1 MKVYNAKDWLSFIF
15 KIPKSDTIKK
25 LWPSILF
32 MGALTWGVAYLE
44 LDYFQLNQNSTL
56 KNTSILHTVIGFV
69 LSLLLVFRTNTAYDR
84 WWEGRK
90 MWGKLVNDSR
100 NLAVKL
106 NALLPA
112 DAVSE
117 RTYFAKSITL
127 FAKILHTH
135 LTSESTKYMLDEEM
149 RPEYDSYLKAQ
160 HPPTKVVSNLYDEFF
175 KMANNYQFKPEDKL
189 MIETNLNGLLEV
201 AGACERI
208 KNTPIPIAYAFFI
221 KKFIFIYVLT
231 LPIGY
236 VFTTG
241 YFIVPLVMIIFYVL
255 LSIELIAEEIE
266 DPFNGGPDD
275 LPTIQMA
282 KNIGKNVHTAL
293 LKKENANE

>member
-1 MKVYNAKDWLSFIF
+1 MIVYNAKDWLGFIF
-15 KIPKSDTIKK
+15 KIHKSDTVRK
-25 LWPSILF
+25 LWPAILF
-32 MGALTWGVAYLE
+32 MGLLSWLVAYLE
-44 LDYFQLNQNSTL
+44 LDYFNLSQNSAL

-100 NLAVKL
+100 NLAIKL
-106 NALLPA
+106 NALIPEE
-112 DAVSE
+112 DKVT
-117 RTYFAKSITL
+117 RIYFSNKIKL
-127 FAKILHTH
+127 FAKVLHTH
-135 LTSESTKYMLDEEM
+135 LTSESTKYMLDEAEH
-149 RPEYDSYLKAQ
+149 PEYDESLKAQ
-160 HPPTKVVSNLYDEFF
+160 HPPTKVVG
-175 KMANNYQFKPEDKL
+175 KMYVALQKLEKDKVISPQDKL
-189 MIETNLNGLLEV
+189 ILDQNLNGLLDV

-208 KNTPIPIAYAFFI
+208 KNTPIPIAYAVFI
-221 KKFIFIYVLT
+221 KKFIFVYVLT

-266 DPFNGGPDD
+266 DPFNGGTDD
-275 LPTIQMA
+275 LPTA
-282 KNIGKNVHTAL
+282 KIAENIGKYVSNV
-293 LKKENANE
+293 LKDNN

>member
-1 MKVYNAKDWLSFIF
+1 MQVYNAKDWLGFIF
-15 KIPKSDTIKK
+15 KIHKSDTVRK
-25 LWPSILF
+25 LWPSIIL
-32 MGALTWGVAYLE
+32 MGLLSWLVAYLE
-44 LDYFQLNQNSTL
+44 LDYFDLSQNSAL

-100 NLAVKL
+100 NLSVKL
-106 NALLPA
+106 NALLPE
-112 DAVSE
+112 DDKVS
-117 RTYFAKSITL
+117 RIYFANKIKL
-127 FAKILHTH
+127 FAKVLHTH
-135 LTSESTKYMLDEEM
+135 LTSESTKYMLDEEEH
-149 RPEYDSYLKAQ
+149 PEYEDYLKAQ
-160 HPPTKVVSNLYDEFF
+160 HPPTKIVG
-175 KMANNYQFKPEDKL
+175 KMYVALQKLERERVLTPQDKIIL
-189 MIETNLNGLLEV
+189 NENLNGLLDV

-208 KNTPIPIAYAFFI
+208 KNTPIPIAYAVFI
-221 KKFIFIYVLT
+221 KKFIFVYVLT

-266 DPFNGGPDD
+266 DPFNGGTDD
-275 LPTIQMA
+275 LPTA
-282 KNIGKNVHTAL
+282 KIAQNIGKYVSNV
-293 LKKENANE
+293 LKDTN

>member
-1 MKVYNAKDWLSFIF
+1 MQVYNAKDWLGFIF
-15 KIPKSDTIKK
+15 KIHKSDTVRK
-25 LWPSILF
+25 LWPAIIL
-32 MGALTWGVAYLE
+32 MGLLSWLVAYLE
-44 LDYFQLNQNSTL
+44 LDYFDLSQNSAL

-100 NLAVKL
+100 NLSVKL
-106 NALLPA
+106 NALLPE
-112 DAVSE
+112 DDKVS
-117 RTYFAKSITL
+117 RIYFTNKIKL
-127 FAKILHTH
+127 FAKVLHTH
-135 LTSESTKYMLDEEM
+135 LTSESTKYMLDEEEH
-149 RPEYDSYLKAQ
+149 PEYEESLKAQ
-160 HPPTKVVSNLYDEFF
+160 HPPTKIVGKMYIALQKLEREKIISPQDKMILDE
-175 KMANNYQFKPEDKL
+175 
-189 MIETNLNGLLEV
+189 NLNGLLDV

-208 KNTPIPIAYAFFI
+208 KNTPIPIAYAVFI
-221 KKFIFIYVLT
+221 KKFIFVYVLT

-266 DPFNGGPDD
+266 DPFNGGTDD
-275 LPTIQMA
+275 LPTA
-282 KNIGKNVHTAL
+282 KIAENIGKYVSNV
-293 LKKENANE
+293 LKDNN

>member
-1 MKVYNAKDWLSFIF
+1 MIVYNAKDWLGFIF
-15 KIPKSDTIKK
+15 KIHKSDTVRK
-25 LWPSILF
+25 LWPAILF
-32 MGALTWGVAYLE
+32 MGLLSWLVAYLE
-44 LDYFQLNQNSTL
+44 LDYFNLSQNSAL

-100 NLAVKL
+100 NLAIKL
-106 NALLPA
+106 NALIPEE
-112 DAVSE
+112 DKVT
-117 RTYFAKSITL
+117 RIYFSNKIKL
-127 FAKILHTH
+127 FAKVLHTH
-135 LTSESTKYMLDEEM
+135 LTSESTKYMLDEAEH
-149 RPEYDSYLKAQ
+149 PEYDESLKAQ
-160 HPPTKVVSNLYDEFF
+160 HPPTKVVG
-175 KMANNYQFKPEDKL
+175 KMYVALQKLEKDKVISPQVKL
-189 MIETNLNGLLEV
+189 ILDQNLNGLLDV

-208 KNTPIPIAYAFFI
+208 KNTPIPIAYAVFI
-221 KKFIFIYVLT
+221 KKFIFVYVLT

-266 DPFNGGPDD
+266 DPFNGGTDD
-275 LPTIQMA
+275 LPTA
-282 KNIGKNVHTAL
+282 KIAENIGKYVSNV
-293 LKKENANE
+293 LKDNN

>member
-1 MKVYNAKDWLSFIF
+1 MKVYNAKDWLGFIF
-15 KIPKSDTIKK
+15 KIHKSDTVRK
-25 LWPSILF
+25 LWPAIIL
-32 MGALTWGVAYLE
+32 MGFLSWLVAYLE
-44 LDYFQLNQNSTL
+44 LDYFDLSQNSAL

-100 NLAVKL
+100 NLSVKL
-106 NALLPA
+106 NALLPE
-112 DAVSE
+112 DDKVS
-117 RTYFAKSITL
+117 RIYFTNKIKL
-127 FAKILHTH
+127 FAKVLHTH
-135 LTSESTKYMLDEEM
+135 LTSESTKYMLDEEEH
-149 RPEYDSYLKAQ
+149 PEYDEYLKAQ
-160 HPPTKVVSNLYDEFF
+160 HPPTKIVGKMYVALQKLERENVITPQDKMILDE
-175 KMANNYQFKPEDKL
+175 
-189 MIETNLNGLLEV
+189 NLNGLLDV

-208 KNTPIPIAYAFFI
+208 KNTPIPIAYAVFI
-221 KKFIFIYVLT
+221 KKFIFVYVLT

-266 DPFNGGPDD
+266 DPFNGGTDD
-275 LPTIQMA
+275 LPTA
-282 KNIGKNVHTAL
+282 KIAENIGKYVSNV
-293 LKKENANE
+293 LKDNN

>member
-1 MKVYNAKDWLSFIF
+1 MQVYNAKDWLGFIF
-15 KIPKSDTIKK
+15 KIHKSDTVRK
-25 LWPSILF
+25 LWPSIIL
-32 MGALTWGVAYLE
+32 MGLLSWLVAYLE
-44 LDYFQLNQNSTL
+44 LDYFDLSQNSAL

-100 NLAVKL
+100 NLSVKL
-106 NALLPA
+106 NALLPE
-112 DAVSE
+112 DDKVS
-117 RTYFAKSITL
+117 RIYFANKIKL
-127 FAKILHTH
+127 FAKVLHTH
-135 LTSESTKYMLDEEM
+135 LTSESTKYMLDEEEH
-149 RPEYDSYLKAQ
+149 PEYEDYLKAQ
-160 HPPTKVVSNLYDEFF
+160 HPPTKIVG
-175 KMANNYQFKPEDKL
+175 KMYVALQKLEREKVLTPQDKIIL
-189 MIETNLNGLLEV
+189 NENLNGLLDV

-208 KNTPIPIAYAFFI
+208 KNTPIPIAYAVFI
-221 KKFIFIYVLT
+221 KKFIFVYVLT

-266 DPFNGGPDD
+266 DPFNGGTDD
-275 LPTIQMA
+275 LPTA
-282 KNIGKNVHTAL
+282 KIAQNIGKYVSNV
-293 LKKENANE
+293 LKDTN

>member
-1 MKVYNAKDWLSFIF
+1 MIVYNAKDWLGFIF
-15 KIPKSDTIKK
+15 KIHKSDTVRK
-25 LWPSILF
+25 LWPAILF
-32 MGALTWGVAYLE
+32 MGLLSWLVAYLE
-44 LDYFQLNQNSTL
+44 LDYFNLSQNSAL

-100 NLAVKL
+100 NLAIKL
-106 NALLPA
+106 NALIPEE
-112 DAVSE
+112 DKVT
-117 RTYFAKSITL
+117 RIYFSNKIKL
-127 FAKILHTH
+127 FAKVLHTH
-135 LTSESTKYMLDEEM
+135 LTSESTKYMLDEEDH
-149 RPEYDSYLKAQ
+149 PEYDESLKAQ
-160 HPPTKVVSNLYDEFF
+160 HPPTKVVG
-175 KMANNYQFKPEDKL
+175 KMYVALQKLEKDKIISPQDKL
-189 MIETNLNGLLEV
+189 ILDQNLNGLLDV

-208 KNTPIPIAYAFFI
+208 KNTPIPIAYAVFI
-221 KKFIFIYVLT
+221 KKFIFVYVLT

-266 DPFNGGPDD
+266 DPFNGGTDD
-275 LPTIQMA
+275 LPTA
-282 KNIGKNVHTAL
+282 KIAENIGKYVSNV
-293 LKKENANE
+293 LKDNN

>member
-1 MKVYNAKDWLSFIF
+1 MIVYNAKDWLGFIF
-15 KIPKSDTIKK
+15 KIHKSDTVRK
-25 LWPSILF
+25 LWPAILF
-32 MGALTWGVAYLE
+32 MGLLSWLVAYLE
-44 LDYFQLNQNSTL
+44 LDYFNLSQNSAL

-100 NLAVKL
+100 NLAIKL
-106 NALLPA
+106 NALIPEE
-112 DAVSE
+112 DKVT
-117 RTYFAKSITL
+117 RIYFSNKIKL
-127 FAKILHTH
+127 FAKVLHTH
-135 LTSESTKYMLDEEM
+135 LTSESTKYMLDEAEH
-149 RPEYDSYLKAQ
+149 PEYDESLKAQ
-160 HPPTKVVSNLYDEFF
+160 HPPTKVVG
-175 KMANNYQFKPEDKL
+175 KMYVALQKLEKDKIISPQDKL
-189 MIETNLNGLLEV
+189 ILDQNLNGLLDV

-208 KNTPIPIAYAFFI
+208 KNTPIPIAYAVFI
-221 KKFIFIYVLT
+221 KKFIFVYVLT

-266 DPFNGGPDD
+266 DPFNGGTDD
-275 LPTIQMA
+275 LPTA
-282 KNIGKNVHTAL
+282 KIAENIGKYVSNV
-293 LKKENANE
+293 LKDNN

>member
-1 MKVYNAKDWLSFIF
+1 MQVYNAKDWLGFIF
-15 KIPKSDTIKK
+15 KVHKSDTIRQ
-25 LWPSILF
+25 LWPSIIL
-32 MGALTWGVAYLE
+32 MGILSWLVAYLE
-44 LDYFQLNQNSTL
+44 LDYFDLKQNSTL

-100 NLAVKL
+100 NLAIKL
-106 NALLPA
+106 NALLPE
-112 DAVSE
+112 DDKVL
-117 RTYFAKSITL
+117 RIYFTNKIKL
-127 FAKILHTH
+127 FAKVLHTH
-135 LTSESTKYMLDEEM
+135 LTSESTKYMLDEEEH
-149 RPEYDSYLKAQ
+149 PEYEESLKAQ
-160 HPPTKVVSNLYDEFF
+160 HPPTKVVSRMYIALQKLEEE
-175 KMANNYQFKPEDKL
+175 KVITPHDK
-189 MIETNLNGLLEV
+189 IIIDQNLNGLLDV

-208 KNTPIPIAYAFFI
+208 KNTPIPIAYAVFI
-221 KKFIFIYVLT
+221 KKFIFVYVLT

-266 DPFNGGPDD
+266 DPFNGGTDD
-275 LPTIQMA
+275 LPTA
-282 KNIGKNVHTAL
+282 KIAENIGKYVSNVL
-293 LKKENANE
+293 QGNN

>member
-1 MKVYNAKDWLSFIF
+1 MQVYNAKDWLGFIF
-15 KIPKSDTIKK
+15 KIHKSDTIRK
-25 LWPSILF
+25 LWPAILL
-32 MGALTWGVAYLE
+32 MGLLSWIVAYIE
-44 LDYFQLNQNSTL
+44 LDYFQLSQNSAL

-106 NALLPA
+106 NAYIPEE
-112 DAVSE
+112 DRVT
-117 RTYFAKSITL
+117 RIYFSNKIKL
-127 FAKILHTH
+127 FAKVMHTH
-135 LTSESTKYMLDEEM
+135 LTSESTKYMLDEDEH
-149 RPEYDSYLKAQ
+149 PEYEEYLKAQ
-160 HPPTKVVSNLYDEFF
+160 HPPTKIVSKIYFAIQKLENE
-175 KMANNYQFKPEDKL
+175 KVITTHDKFIL
-189 MIETNLNGLLEV
+189 DQNLNGLLEV

-208 KNTPIPIAYAFFI
+208 KNTPIPIAYALFI
-221 KKFIFIYVLT
+221 KKFIFVYVLT

-241 YFIVPLVMIIFYVL
+241 YYIVPLVMIIFYVL

-266 DPFNGGPDD
+266 DPFNGGTDD
-275 LPTIQMA
+275 LPTAKIAENIA
-282 KNIGKNVHTAL
+282 KNVSTVLVGKN
-293 LKKENANE
+293 

>member
-1 MKVYNAKDWLSFIF
+1 MKVYNAKDWLGFLF
-15 KIPKSDTIKK
+15 KIHKSDTILK
-25 LWPSILF
+25 LWPSILL
-32 MGALTWGVAYLE
+32 MGFLSWLVAYVE
-44 LDYFQLNQNSTL
+44 LDYLNLTQNSSL
-56 KNTSILHTVIGFV
+56 KNISILHTVTGFV

-106 NALLPA
+106 NAILPEE
-112 DAVSE
+112 DKSS
-117 RTYFAKSITL
+117 RTYFANKIKI

-135 LTSESTKYMLDEEM
+135 LTSESTKYMLDEDEH
-149 RPEYDSYLKAQ
+149 PEFDEYLKQQ
-160 HPPTKVVSNLYDEFF
+160 HPPTFVVSRMYKNLYKIAEEHQ
-175 KMANNYQFKPEDKL
+175 MNPEDKL
-189 MIETNLNGLLEV
+189 IIDASLNGFLDV

-208 KNTPIPIAYAFFI
+208 KNTPIPYGYASFI
-221 KKFIFIYVLT
+221 KKFIFVYVVT

-275 LPTIQMA
+275 LPTA
-282 KNIGKNVHTAL
+282 KIAENIGKNVSNVLIHN
-293 LKKENANE
+293 K

>member
-1 MKVYNAKDWLSFIF
+1 MIVYNAKDWLGFIF
-15 KIPKSDTIKK
+15 KIHKSDTVRK
-25 LWPSILF
+25 LWPAILF
-32 MGALTWGVAYLE
+32 MGLLSWLVAYLE
-44 LDYFQLNQNSTL
+44 LDYFNLSQNSAL

-100 NLAVKL
+100 NLAIKL
-106 NALLPA
+106 NALIPEE
-112 DAVSE
+112 DKVT
-117 RTYFAKSITL
+117 RIYFSNKIKL
-127 FAKILHTH
+127 FAKVLHTH
-135 LTSESTKYMLDEEM
+135 LTSESTKYMLDEEEH
-149 RPEYDSYLKAQ
+149 PEYDESLKAQ
-160 HPPTKVVSNLYDEFF
+160 HPPTKVVG
-175 KMANNYQFKPEDKL
+175 KMYVALQKLEKDKVISPQYKL
-189 MIETNLNGLLEV
+189 ILDQNLNGLLDV

-208 KNTPIPIAYAFFI
+208 KNTPIPIAYAVFI
-221 KKFIFIYVLT
+221 KKFIFVYVLT

-266 DPFNGGPDD
+266 DPFNGGTDD
-275 LPTIQMA
+275 LPTA
-282 KNIGKNVHTAL
+282 KIAENIGKYVSNV
-293 LKKENANE
+293 LKDNN

>member
-1 MKVYNAKDWLSFIF
+1 MQVYNAKDWLGFIF
-15 KIPKSDTIKK
+15 KVHKSDTIRQ
-25 LWPSILF
+25 LWPSIIL
-32 MGALTWGVAYLE
+32 MGILSWLVAYLE
-44 LDYFQLNQNSTL
+44 LDYFDLKQNSTL

-100 NLAVKL
+100 NLAIKL
-106 NALLPA
+106 NALIPEE
-112 DAVSE
+112 DKVT
-117 RTYFAKSITL
+117 RIYFSNKIKL
-127 FAKILHTH
+127 FAKVLHTH
-135 LTSESTKYMLDEEM
+135 LTSESTKYMLDEEEH
-149 RPEYDSYLKAQ
+149 PEYDESLKAQ
-160 HPPTKVVSNLYDEFF
+160 HPPTKVVG
-175 KMANNYQFKPEDKL
+175 KMYVALQKLEKDKIISPQDKL
-189 MIETNLNGLLEV
+189 ILDQNLNGLLDV

-208 KNTPIPIAYAFFI
+208 KNTPIPIAYAVFI
-221 KKFIFIYVLT
+221 KKFIFVYVLT

-266 DPFNGGPDD
+266 DPFNGGTDD
-275 LPTIQMA
+275 LPTA
-282 KNIGKNVHTAL
+282 KIAENIGKYVSNV
-293 LKKENANE
+293 LKDNN

>member
-1 MKVYNAKDWLSFIF
+1 MIVYNAKDWLGFIF
-15 KIPKSDTIKK
+15 KIHKSDTIRK
-25 LWPSILF
+25 LWPSIIL
-32 MGALTWGVAYLE
+32 MGLLSWGVAYLE
-44 LDYFQLNQNSTL
+44 LDYLDLTQNSAL

-69 LSLLLVFRTNTAYDR
+69 LSLLLVFRTNTAYER

-106 NALLPA
+106 NAILPEDDKA
-112 DAVSE
+112 S
-117 RTYFAKSITL
+117 RTFFANKL
-127 FAKILHTH
+127 KMFAKILHTH
-135 LTSESTKYMLDEEM
+135 LTNESTKYMLDEASH
-149 RPEYDSYLKAQ
+149 PEYETYLKAQ
-160 HPPTKVVSNLYDEFF
+160 HPPTLIVSRIY
-175 KMANNYQFKPEDKL
+175 KMLHKITEEQQLKSEDVIIL
-189 MIETNLNGLLEV
+189 DRNLNGLLDV

-208 KNTPIPIAYAFFI
+208 KNTPIPFAYASFI

-266 DPFNGGPDD
+266 DPFNGGADD
-275 LPTIQMA
+275 LPTA
-282 KNIGKNVHTAL
+282 KIAENIGKNV
-293 LKKENANE
+293 ANVLIYNS

>member
-1 MKVYNAKDWLSFIF
+1 MQVYNAKNWLGFIF
-15 KIPKSDTIKK
+15 KIHKSDTVRK

-32 MGALTWGVAYLE
+32 MGLLSWLVAYLE
-44 LDYFQLNQNSTL
+44 LDYFDLSQNSAL

-90 MWGKLVNDSR
+90 MWGKLVNDTR
-100 NLAVKL
+100 NLSVKL
-106 NALLPA
+106 NALLPEN
-112 DAVSE
+112 DKVS
-117 RTYFAKSITL
+117 RIYFTNKIKL
-127 FAKILHTH
+127 FAKVLHTH
-135 LTSESTKYMLDEEM
+135 LTSESTKYMLDEDEH
-149 RPEYDSYLKAQ
+149 PEYEESLKAQ
-160 HPPTKVVSNLYDEFF
+160 HPPTKIVSRMYVAIQKLEREKVITPYD
-175 KMANNYQFKPEDKL
+175 KMILDE
-189 MIETNLNGLLEV
+189 NLNGLLDV

-208 KNTPIPIAYAFFI
+208 KNTPIPIAYAVFI
-221 KKFIFIYVLT
+221 KKFIFVYVLT

-266 DPFNGGPDD
+266 DPFNGGTDD
-275 LPTIQMA
+275 LPTA
-282 KNIGKNVHTAL
+282 KIAENIGKYVSNVL
-293 LKKENANE
+293 QGNN

>member
-1 MKVYNAKDWLSFIF
+1 MKVYNAKDWLGFIF
-15 KIPKSDTIKK
+15 KIHKSDTVRK
-25 LWPSILF
+25 LWPSIIL
-32 MGALTWGVAYLE
+32 MGLLSWLVAYLE
-44 LDYFQLNQNSTL
+44 LDYFDLSQNSAL

-100 NLAVKL
+100 NLSVKL
-106 NALLPA
+106 NALLPE
-112 DAVSE
+112 DDKIS
-117 RTYFAKSITL
+117 RIYFANKIKL
-127 FAKILHTH
+127 FAKVLHTH
-135 LTSESTKYMLDEEM
+135 LTSESTKYMLDEEEH
-149 RPEYDSYLKAQ
+149 PEYEDYLKAQ
-160 HPPTKVVSNLYDEFF
+160 HPPTKIVG
-175 KMANNYQFKPEDKL
+175 KMYVALQKLERERVLTPQDKIIL
-189 MIETNLNGLLEV
+189 NENLNGLLDV

-208 KNTPIPIAYAFFI
+208 KNTPIPIAYAVFI
-221 KKFIFIYVLT
+221 KKFIFVYVLT

-266 DPFNGGPDD
+266 DPFNGGTDD
-275 LPTIQMA
+275 LPTA
-282 KNIGKNVHTAL
+282 KIAQNIGKYVSNV
-293 LKKENANE
+293 LKDTN

>member
-1 MKVYNAKDWLSFIF
+1 MQVYNAKDWLGFIF
-15 KIPKSDTIKK
+15 KTHKSDTVRK

-32 MGALTWGVAYLE
+32 MGLLSWLVAYLE
-44 LDYFQLNQNSTL
+44 LDYFGLAQSSAL

-100 NLAVKL
+100 NLSVKL
-106 NALLPA
+106 HALLPEEDRA
-112 DAVSE
+112 S
-117 RTYFAKSITL
+117 RIYFTNKIKL
-127 FAKILHTH
+127 FAKVLHTH
-135 LTSESTKYMLDEEM
+135 LTSESTKYMLDEDEH
-149 RPEYDSYLKAQ
+149 PEYEEYLKAQ
-160 HPPTKVVSNLYDEFF
+160 HPPTKIVGKMYVALQKLERANVITKYDKIILDE
-175 KMANNYQFKPEDKL
+175 
-189 MIETNLNGLLEV
+189 NLNGLLDV

-208 KNTPIPIAYAFFI
+208 KNTPIPIAYAVFI
-221 KKFIFIYVLT
+221 KKFIFVYVLT

-266 DPFNGGPDD
+266 DPFNGGTDD
-275 LPTIQMA
+275 LPTA
-282 KNIGKNVHTAL
+282 KIAENIGKYVSNVL
-293 LKKENANE
+293 LGTN

>member
-1 MKVYNAKDWLSFIF
+1 MKIYNAKDWLSFIF
-15 KIPKSDTIKK
+15 KIHKSDTILK
-25 LWPSILF
+25 LWPSILL
-32 MGALTWGVAYLE
+32 MGGLSWLVAYIE
-44 LDYFQLNQNSTL
+44 LDYLNLTQNSSL
-56 KNTSILHTVIGFV
+56 KNISILHTVTGFV

-106 NALLPA
+106 NAILPE
-112 DAVSE
+112 DDKSS
-117 RTYFAKSITL
+117 RTYFSNKIKI

-135 LTSESTKYMLDEEM
+135 LTSESTKYMLDEEEH
-149 RPEYDSYLKAQ
+149 PEYDDYLKKQ
-160 HPPTKVVSNLYDEFF
+160 HPPTFVVSRMYKNLYKIAEEQ
-175 KMANNYQFKPEDKL
+175 KIKPEDKL
-189 MIETNLNGLLEV
+189 ILDTSLNGFLDV

-208 KNTPIPIAYAFFI
+208 KNTPIPFGYASFI
-221 KKFIFIYVLT
+221 KKFIFVYVVT
-231 LPIGY
+231 LPVGY

-275 LPTIQMA
+275 LPTA
-282 KNIGKNVHTAL
+282 KIAENIGKNV
-293 LKKENANE
+293 ANVLVHNN

>member
-1 MKVYNAKDWLSFIF
+1 MQVYNAKDWLGFIF
-15 KIPKSDTIKK
+15 KIHKSDTVRK
-25 LWPSILF
+25 LWPAIIL
-32 MGALTWGVAYLE
+32 MGLLSWLVAYLE
-44 LDYFQLNQNSTL
+44 LDYFDLSQNSAL

-100 NLAVKL
+100 NLSVKL
-106 NALLPA
+106 NALLPE
-112 DAVSE
+112 DDKVS
-117 RTYFAKSITL
+117 RIYFTNKIKL
-127 FAKILHTH
+127 FAKVLHTH
-135 LTSESTKYMLDEEM
+135 LTSESTKYMLDEEEH
-149 RPEYDSYLKAQ
+149 PEYEESLKAQ
-160 HPPTKVVSNLYDEFF
+160 HPPTKIVGRMYVALQKLEREKIITAHDKMILDE
-175 KMANNYQFKPEDKL
+175 
-189 MIETNLNGLLEV
+189 NLNGLLDV

-208 KNTPIPIAYAFFI
+208 KNTPIPIAYAVFI
-221 KKFIFIYVLT
+221 KKFIFVYVLT

-266 DPFNGGPDD
+266 DPFNGGTDD
-275 LPTIQMA
+275 LPTA
-282 KNIGKNVHTAL
+282 KIAENIGKYVSNVL
-293 LKKENANE
+293 LGTN

>member
-1 MKVYNAKDWLSFIF
+1 MQVYNAKDWLGFIF
-15 KIPKSDTIKK
+15 KIHKSDTVRK
-25 LWPSILF
+25 LWPSIIL
-32 MGALTWGVAYLE
+32 MGLLSWLVAYLE
-44 LDYFQLNQNSTL
+44 LDYFDLSQNSAL

-100 NLAVKL
+100 NLSVKL
-106 NALLPA
+106 NALLPEH
-112 DAVSE
+112 DKVS
-117 RTYFAKSITL
+117 RIYFANKIKL
-127 FAKILHTH
+127 FAKVLHTH
-135 LTSESTKYMLDEEM
+135 LTSESTKYMLDEEEH
-149 RPEYDSYLKAQ
+149 PEYEDYLKAQ
-160 HPPTKVVSNLYDEFF
+160 HPPTKIVG
-175 KMANNYQFKPEDKL
+175 KMYVALQKLERERVLTPQDKIIL
-189 MIETNLNGLLEV
+189 NENLNGLLDV

-208 KNTPIPIAYAFFI
+208 KNTPIPIAYAVFI
-221 KKFIFIYVLT
+221 KKFIFVYVLT

-266 DPFNGGPDD
+266 DPFNGGTDD
-275 LPTIQMA
+275 LPTA
-282 KNIGKNVHTAL
+282 KIAQNIGKYVSNV
-293 LKKENANE
+293 LKDTN

>member
-1 MKVYNAKDWLSFIF
+1 MIVYNAKDWLGFIF
-15 KIPKSDTIKK
+15 KIHKSDTVRK
-25 LWPSILF
+25 LWPAILF
-32 MGALTWGVAYLE
+32 MGLLSWLVAYLE
-44 LDYFQLNQNSTL
+44 LDYFNLSQNSAL

-100 NLAVKL
+100 NLAIKL
-106 NALLPA
+106 NALIPEE
-112 DAVSE
+112 DKVT
-117 RTYFAKSITL
+117 RIYFSNKIKL
-127 FAKILHTH
+127 FAKVLHTH
-135 LTSESTKYMLDEEM
+135 LTSESTKYMLDEGEH
-149 RPEYDSYLKAQ
+149 PEYEDYLKAQ
-160 HPPTKVVSNLYDEFF
+160 HPPTKIVG
-175 KMANNYQFKPEDKL
+175 KMYVALQKLEREKVLTPQDKIIL
-189 MIETNLNGLLEV
+189 NENLNGLLDV

-208 KNTPIPIAYAFFI
+208 KNTPIPIAYAVFI
-221 KKFIFIYVLT
+221 KKFIFVYVLT

-266 DPFNGGPDD
+266 DPFNGGTDD
-275 LPTIQMA
+275 LPTA
-282 KNIGKNVHTAL
+282 KIAQNIGKYVSNV
-293 LKKENANE
+293 LKDTN

>member
-1 MKVYNAKDWLSFIF
+1 MKVYNAKDWLGFIF
-15 KIPKSDTIKK
+15 KIHKSDTVRK
-25 LWPSILF
+25 LWPSIIL
-32 MGALTWGVAYLE
+32 MGLLSWLVAYLE
-44 LDYFQLNQNSTL
+44 LDYFDLSQNSAL

-100 NLAVKL
+100 NLSVKL
-106 NALLPA
+106 NALLPE
-112 DAVSE
+112 DDKVS
-117 RTYFAKSITL
+117 RIYFANKIKL
-127 FAKILHTH
+127 FAKVLHTH
-135 LTSESTKYMLDEEM
+135 LTSESTKYMLDEEEH
-149 RPEYDSYLKAQ
+149 PEYEDYLKAQ
-160 HPPTKVVSNLYDEFF
+160 HPPTKIVG
-175 KMANNYQFKPEDKL
+175 KMYVALQKLEREKVLTPQDKIIL
-189 MIETNLNGLLEV
+189 NENLNGLLDV

-208 KNTPIPIAYAFFI
+208 KNTPIPIAYAVFI
-221 KKFIFIYVLT
+221 KKFIFVYVLT

-266 DPFNGGPDD
+266 DPFNGGTDD
-275 LPTIQMA
+275 LPTA
-282 KNIGKNVHTAL
+282 KIAQNIGKYVSNV
-293 LKKENANE
+293 LKDTN

>member
-1 MKVYNAKDWLSFIF
+1 MIVYNAKDWLGFIF
-15 KIPKSDTIKK
+15 KIHKSDTVRK

-32 MGALTWGVAYLE
+32 MGLLSWLVAYLE
-44 LDYFQLNQNSTL
+44 LDYFDLSQNSAL

-100 NLAVKL
+100 NLAIKL
-106 NALLPA
+106 NALIPEE
-112 DAVSE
+112 DKVT
-117 RTYFAKSITL
+117 RIYFTNKIKL
-127 FAKILHTH
+127 FAKVLHTH
-135 LTSESTKYMLDEEM
+135 LTSESTKYMLDEEEH
-149 RPEYDSYLKAQ
+149 PEYDESLKAQ
-160 HPPTKVVSNLYDEFF
+160 HPPTKVVG
-175 KMANNYQFKPEDKL
+175 KMYVALQKLEKDNVISPQDKL
-189 MIETNLNGLLEV
+189 ILDQNLNGLLDV

-208 KNTPIPIAYAFFI
+208 KNTPIPIAYAVFI
-221 KKFIFIYVLT
+221 KKFIFVYVLT

-266 DPFNGGPDD
+266 DPFNGGTDD
-275 LPTIQMA
+275 LPTA
-282 KNIGKNVHTAL
+282 KIAENIGKYVSNV
-293 LKKENANE
+293 LKDNN

>member
-1 MKVYNAKDWLSFIF
+1 MIVYNAKDWVKFIF
-15 KIPKSDTIKK
+15 KIHKSDTIRQ
-25 LWPSILF
+25 LWPAIIL
-32 MGALTWGVAYLE
+32 MGLLSWLVAYLE
-44 LDYFQLNQNSTL
+44 LDYFDLSQNSAL

-100 NLAVKL
+100 NLSVKL
-106 NALLPA
+106 NALLPE
-112 DAVSE
+112 DDKVS
-117 RTYFAKSITL
+117 RIYFTNKIKL
-127 FAKILHTH
+127 FAKVLHTH
-135 LTSESTKYMLDEEM
+135 LTSESTKYMLDEEEH
-149 RPEYDSYLKAQ
+149 PEYDESLKAQ
-160 HPPTKVVSNLYDEFF
+160 HPPTKIVGKMYVALQKLEREKIISPQDKMILDE
-175 KMANNYQFKPEDKL
+175 
-189 MIETNLNGLLEV
+189 NLNGLLDV

-208 KNTPIPIAYAFFI
+208 KNTPIPIAYAVFI
-221 KKFIFIYVLT
+221 TKFIFVYVLT

-266 DPFNGGPDD
+266 DPFNGGTDD
-275 LPTIQMA
+275 LPTA
-282 KNIGKNVHTAL
+282 KIAENIGKYVSNV
-293 LKKENANE
+293 LKDNN

>member
-1 MKVYNAKDWLSFIF
+1 MKVYNAKDWLGFIF
-15 KIPKSDTIKK
+15 KIHKSDTVRK
-25 LWPSILF
+25 LWPAIIL
-32 MGALTWGVAYLE
+32 MGFLSWLVAYLE
-44 LDYFQLNQNSTL
+44 LDYFDLSQNSAL

-100 NLAVKL
+100 NLSVKL
-106 NALLPA
+106 NALLPE
-112 DAVSE
+112 DDKVS
-117 RTYFAKSITL
+117 RIYFTNKIKL
-127 FAKILHTH
+127 FAKVLHTH
-135 LTSESTKYMLDEEM
+135 LTSESTKYMLDEEEH
-149 RPEYDSYLKAQ
+149 PEYDEYLKAQ
-160 HPPTKVVSNLYDEFF
+160 HPPTKIVGKMYVALQKLERENVITPQDKMILDE
-175 KMANNYQFKPEDKL
+175 
-189 MIETNLNGLLEV
+189 NLNGLLDI

-208 KNTPIPIAYAFFI
+208 KNTPIPIAYAVFI
-221 KKFIFIYVLT
+221 KKFIFVYVLT

-266 DPFNGGPDD
+266 DPFNGGTDD
-275 LPTIQMA
+275 LPTA
-282 KNIGKNVHTAL
+282 KIAENIGKYVSNV
-293 LKKENANE
+293 LKDNN

>member
-1 MKVYNAKDWLSFIF
+1 MQVYNAKNWLGFIF
-15 KIPKSDTIKK
+15 KIHKSDTVRK
-25 LWPSILF
+25 LWPAIIL
-32 MGALTWGVAYLE
+32 MGLLSWLVAYLE
-44 LDYFQLNQNSTL
+44 LDYFDLSQNSAL

-100 NLAVKL
+100 NLSVKL
-106 NALLPA
+106 NALLPE
-112 DAVSE
+112 DDKVS
-117 RTYFAKSITL
+117 RIYFTNKIKL
-127 FAKILHTH
+127 FAKVLHTH
-135 LTSESTKYMLDEEM
+135 LTSESTKYMLDEEEH
-149 RPEYDSYLKAQ
+149 PEYEESLEAQ
-160 HPPTKVVSNLYDEFF
+160 HPPTKIVGKMYVALQKLERENVITPQDKMILDE
-175 KMANNYQFKPEDKL
+175 
-189 MIETNLNGLLEV
+189 NLNGLLDV

-208 KNTPIPIAYAFFI
+208 KNTPIPIAYAVFI
-221 KKFIFIYVLT
+221 KKFIFVYVLT

-266 DPFNGGPDD
+266 DPFNGGTDD
-275 LPTIQMA
+275 LPTA
-282 KNIGKNVHTAL
+282 KIAENIGKYVSNV
-293 LKKENANE
+293 LKDNN

>member
-1 MKVYNAKDWLSFIF
+1 MQVYNAKDWLAFIF
-15 KIPKSDTIKK
+15 KTHKSDTVRK

-32 MGALTWGVAYLE
+32 MGLLSWLVAYLE
-44 LDYFQLNQNSTL
+44 LDYFGLAQSSAL

-100 NLAVKL
+100 NLSVKL
-106 NALLPA
+106 HALLPEEDRA
-112 DAVSE
+112 S
-117 RTYFAKSITL
+117 RIYFTNKIKL
-127 FAKILHTH
+127 FAKVLHTH
-135 LTSESTKYMLDEEM
+135 LTSESTKYMLDEDEH
-149 RPEYDSYLKAQ
+149 PEYEEYLKAQ
-160 HPPTKVVSNLYDEFF
+160 HPPTKIVGKMYVALQKLERANVITKYDKIILDE
-175 KMANNYQFKPEDKL
+175 
-189 MIETNLNGLLEV
+189 NLNGLLDV

-208 KNTPIPIAYAFFI
+208 KNTPIPIAYAVFI
-221 KKFIFIYVLT
+221 KKFIFVYVLT

-266 DPFNGGPDD
+266 DPFNGGTDD
-275 LPTIQMA
+275 LPTA
-282 KNIGKNVHTAL
+282 KIAENIGKYVSNVL
-293 LKKENANE
+293 LGTN

>member
-1 MKVYNAKDWLSFIF
+1 MKVYNAKDWLGFIF
-15 KIPKSDTIKK
+15 KIHKSDTVRK
-25 LWPSILF
+25 LWPSIIL
-32 MGALTWGVAYLE
+32 MGLLSWLVAYLE
-44 LDYFQLNQNSTL
+44 LDYFDLSQNSAL

-100 NLAVKL
+100 NLSVKL
-106 NALLPA
+106 NALLPE
-112 DAVSE
+112 DDKVS
-117 RTYFAKSITL
+117 RIYFANKIKL
-127 FAKILHTH
+127 FAKVLHTH
-135 LTSESTKYMLDEEM
+135 LTSESTKYMLDEEEH
-149 RPEYDSYLKAQ
+149 PEYEDYLKAQ
-160 HPPTKVVSNLYDEFF
+160 HPPTKIVGKMYVALQKLEREKIITAYD
-175 KMANNYQFKPEDKL
+175 KMILDE
-189 MIETNLNGLLEV
+189 NLNGLLDV

-208 KNTPIPIAYAFFI
+208 KNTPIPIAYAVFI
-221 KKFIFIYVLT
+221 KKFIFVYVLT

-266 DPFNGGPDD
+266 DPFNGGTDD
-275 LPTIQMA
+275 LPTA
-282 KNIGKNVHTAL
+282 KIAQNIGKYVSNV
-293 LKKENANE
+293 LKDTN

>member
-1 MKVYNAKDWLSFIF
+1 MGLLSWL
-15 KIPKSDTIKK
+15 
-25 LWPSILF
+25 
-32 MGALTWGVAYLE
+32 VAYLE
-44 LDYFQLNQNSTL
+44 LDYFDLSQNSAL

-100 NLAVKL
+100 NLSVKL
-106 NALLPA
+106 NALLPEE
-112 DAVSE
+112 DKVS
-117 RTYFAKSITL
+117 RIYFTNKIKL
-127 FAKILHTH
+127 FAKVLHTH
-135 LTSESTKYMLDEEM
+135 LTSESTKYMLDEDEH
-149 RPEYDSYLKAQ
+149 PEYDDYLKSQ
-160 HPPTKVVSNLYDEFF
+160 HPPTKIVSRMYVALQRLEREKIITAHDKMILDE
-175 KMANNYQFKPEDKL
+175 
-189 MIETNLNGLLEV
+189 NLNGLLDV

-208 KNTPIPIAYAFFI
+208 KNTPIPIAYAVFI
-221 KKFIFIYVLT
+221 KKFIFVYVLT

-266 DPFNGGPDD
+266 DPFNGGTDD
-275 LPTIQMA
+275 LPTA
-282 KNIGKNVHTAL
+282 KIAENIGKYVSNVL
-293 LKKENANE
+293 QGNN

>member
-1 MKVYNAKDWLSFIF
+1 MKVYNAKDWLGFIF
-15 KIPKSDTIKK
+15 KIHKSDTIRK
-25 LWPSILF
+25 LWSSILF
-32 MGALTWGVAYLE
+32 MGLLSWLVAYLE
-44 LDYFQLNQNSTL
+44 LDYFGLSQSSAL

-100 NLAVKL
+100 NLSVKL
-106 NALLPA
+106 HALLPEDDRA
-112 DAVSE
+112 S
-117 RTYFAKSITL
+117 RIYFSNKIKL
-127 FAKILHTH
+127 FAKVLHTH
-135 LTSESTKYMLDEEM
+135 LTSESTKYMLDEEEH
-149 RPEYDSYLKAQ
+149 PEYEEYLQAH
-160 HPPTKVVSNLYDEFF
+160 HPPTKIVGKMYVALQKLERGNVITKYDKIILDE
-175 KMANNYQFKPEDKL
+175 
-189 MIETNLNGLLEV
+189 NLNGLLDV

-208 KNTPIPIAYAFFI
+208 KNTPIPIAYAVFI
-221 KKFIFIYVLT
+221 KKFIFVYVLT

-266 DPFNGGPDD
+266 DPFNGGTDD
-275 LPTIQMA
+275 LPTA
-282 KNIGKNVHTAL
+282 KIAQNIGKYVSNVL
-293 LKKENANE
+293 LGTN